1 MQLIQLD
8 IVGLS
13 YSQTQT
19 GAYALVLGE
28 LTGNRRLPIIIG
40 SFEAKAIAIAME
52 SDIKT
57 ERPITHDLFTSFAK
71 GYGVQVQKVLISS
84 IQDGVFSSIIY
95 CVNQDGKELELDAR
109 TSDAVAIAL
118 RFQAPIFTYEVIMK
132 EAGIILDREPSKL
145 IESEEE
151 STRTSPA
158 ISDEFSPLSMNELE
172 EALDKAIEEE
182 DYERASKI
190 RDEINKRP

>member
-40 SFEAKAIAIAME
+40 SFEAKAIAVALE
-52 SDIKT
+52 SEIKP
-57 ERPITHDLFTSFAK
+57 ERPITHDLFTTFCK
-71 GYGVQVQKVLISS
+71 GYDIRVQKVVISS
-84 IQDGVFSSIIY
+84 IKDGIFSSIIY
-95 CVNQDGKELELDAR
+95 CVDNNGKEIELDAR
-109 TSDAVAIAL
+109 TSDAVAIAV
-118 RFQAPIFTYEVIMK
+118 RFNAPIFTYLAIM
-132 EAGIILDREPSKL
+132 EDAGIILDKDITPSVETKKVGFPE
-145 IESEEE
+145 IESEFA
-151 STRTSPA
+151 S
-158 ISDEFSPLSMNELE
+158 LSLNELE
-172 EALDKAIEEE
+172 EALHKAVSEE

-190 RDEINKRP
+190 RDEINKRQ

>member
-40 SFEAKAIAIAME
+40 NFEAKAIAVALE
-52 SDIKT
+52 SEIKP
-57 ERPITHDLFTSFAK
+57 ERPITHDLFTTFCK
-71 GYGVQVQKVLISS
+71 GYDIRVQKVVISS
-84 IQDGVFSSIIY
+84 IKDGIFSSIIY
-95 CVNQDGKELELDAR
+95 CVDNNGKEIELDAR
-109 TSDAVAIAL
+109 TSDAVAIAV
-118 RFQAPIFTYEVIMK
+118 RFNAPIFTYLAIM
-132 EAGIILDREPSKL
+132 EDAGIILDKNITASVETKKVGYPE
-145 IESEEE
+145 IESEFA
-151 STRTSPA
+151 S
-158 ISDEFSPLSMNELE
+158 LSLNELE
-172 EALDKAIEEE
+172 EALHKAVSEE

-190 RDEINKRP
+190 RDEINKRQ

>member
-40 SFEAKAIAIAME
+40 NFEAKAIAVALE
-52 SDIKT
+52 SEIKP
-57 ERPITHDLFTSFAK
+57 ERPITHDLFTTFCK
-71 GYGVQVQKVLISS
+71 GYDIRVQKIVISS
-84 IQDGVFSSIIY
+84 IRDGIFSSIIY
-95 CVNQDGKELELDAR
+95 FVDNNGKEIELDAR
-109 TSDAVAIAL
+109 TSDAVAIAV
-118 RFQAPIFTYEVIMK
+118 RFNAPIFTYLAIM
-132 EAGIILDREPSKL
+132 EDAGIILDKDITADVETKKVGLP
-145 IESEEE
+145 
-151 STRTSPA
+151 
-158 ISDEFSPLSMNELE
+158 EFENEFASLSLNELE
-172 EALDKAIEEE
+172 EALDKAVSEE

-190 RDEINKRP
+190 RDEINKRQ

>member
-40 SFEAKAIAIAME
+40 SFEAKAIAVALE
-52 SDIKT
+52 SEIKP
-57 ERPITHDLFTSFAK
+57 ERPITHDLFTTFCK
-71 GYGVQVQKVLISS
+71 GYDIRVQKVVISS
-84 IQDGVFSSIIY
+84 IRDGIFSSIVY
-95 CVNQDGKELELDAR
+95 CVDNDGKELELDAR
-109 TSDAVAIAL
+109 TSDAVAIAV
-118 RFQAPIFTYEVIMK
+118 RFNAPIFTYQVIM
-132 EAGIILDREPSKL
+132 EDAGIILDKDITPSIETKKVGFPE
-145 IESEEE
+145 IESEFA
-151 STRTSPA
+151 S
-158 ISDEFSPLSMNELE
+158 ISLNELE
-172 EALDKAIEEE
+172 EALHKAVSEE

-190 RDEINKRP
+190 RDEINKRQ

>member
-40 SFEAKAIAIAME
+40 NFEAKAIAVALE
-52 SDIKT
+52 AEIKP
-57 ERPITHDLFTSFAK
+57 ERPITHDLFTTFCK
-71 GYGVQVQKVLISS
+71 GYNIRVQKIVISA
-84 IQDGVFSSIIY
+84 IKDGIFSSIIY
-95 CVNQDGKELELDAR
+95 CIDNNGKELELDAR
-109 TSDAVAIAL
+109 TSDAVAIAV
-118 RFQAPIFTYEVIMK
+118 RFNAPIFTYLAIME
-132 EAGIILDREPSKL
+132 EAGIILDKDIAPSVETKKVSL
-145 IESEEE
+145 PEIESEFA
-151 STRTSPA
+151 S
-158 ISDEFSPLSMNELE
+158 LSLNELE
-172 EALDKAIEEE
+172 EALNKAVSEE

-190 RDEINKRP
+190 RDEINKRQ

>member
-40 SFEAKAIAIAME
+40 SFEAKAIAVALE
-52 SDIKT
+52 SEIKP
-57 ERPITHDLFTSFAK
+57 ERPITHDLFTTFCK
-71 GYGVQVQKVLISS
+71 GYDIRVQKVVISS
-84 IQDGVFSSIIY
+84 IKDGIFSSIIY
-95 CVNQDGKELELDAR
+95 CVDNNGKQIELDAR
-109 TSDAVAIAL
+109 TSDAVAIAV
-118 RFQAPIFTYEVIMK
+118 RFNTPIFTYLAIM
-132 EAGIILDREPSKL
+132 EDAGIILDKDITPSVETKKVGFPE
-145 IESEEE
+145 IESEFA
-151 STRTSPA
+151 S
-158 ISDEFSPLSMNELE
+158 LSLNELE
-172 EALDKAIEEE
+172 EALDKAVSEE

-190 RDEINKRP
+190 RDEINKRQ

>member
-40 SFEAKAIAIAME
+40 SFEAKAIAVALE
-52 SDIKT
+52 SEIKP
-57 ERPITHDLFTSFAK
+57 ERPITHDLFTTFCK
-71 GYGVQVQKVLISS
+71 GYDVRVQKVVISS
-84 IQDGVFSSIIY
+84 IKDGIFSSIIY
-95 CVNQDGKELELDAR
+95 CVDNNGKELEIDAR
-109 TSDAVAIAL
+109 TSDAVAIAV
-118 RFQAPIFTYEVIMK
+118 RFNAPIFTYRAIM
-132 EAGIILDREPSKL
+132 EDAGIILDKDITPSVETKKVGFPE
-145 IESEEE
+145 IESEFA
-151 STRTSPA
+151 S
-158 ISDEFSPLSMNELE
+158 LSLNELE
-172 EALDKAIEEE
+172 EALDKSISEE

-190 RDEINKRP
+190 RDEINKRQ

>member
-40 SFEAKAIAIAME
+40 SFEAKAIAVALE
-52 SDIKT
+52 SEIKP
-57 ERPITHDLFTSFAK
+57 ERPITHDLFTTFCK
-71 GYGVQVQKVLISS
+71 GYDIRVQKVVISS
-84 IQDGVFSSIIY
+84 IKDGIFSSIIY
-95 CVNQDGKELELDAR
+95 FVDNNGKEIELDAR
-109 TSDAVAIAL
+109 TSDAVAIAV
-118 RFQAPIFTYEVIMK
+118 RFNAPIFTYLAIM
-132 EAGIILDREPSKL
+132 EDAGIILDKDITPSVETKKVGFPE
-145 IESEEE
+145 IESEFA
-151 STRTSPA
+151 S
-158 ISDEFSPLSMNELE
+158 LSLNELE
-172 EALDKAIEEE
+172 QALQKAVSEE

-190 RDEINKRP
+190 RDEINKRQ

>member
-40 SFEAKAIAIAME
+40 SFEAKAIAVALE
-52 SDIKT
+52 SEIKP
-57 ERPITHDLFTSFAK
+57 ERPITHDLFTTFCK
-71 GYGVQVQKVLISS
+71 GYDIRVQKVVISS
-84 IQDGVFSSIIY
+84 IKDGIFSSIIY
-95 CVNQDGKELELDAR
+95 CVDNNGKELELDAR
-109 TSDAVAIAL
+109 TSDAVAIAV
-118 RFQAPIFTYEVIMK
+118 RFNAPIFTYLVIM
-132 EAGIILDREPSKL
+132 EDAGIILDKDITPSIETKKVGFPE
-145 IESEEE
+145 IESEFA
-151 STRTSPA
+151 S
-158 ISDEFSPLSMNELE
+158 LSLNELE
-172 EALDKAIEEE
+172 EALHKAVSEE

-190 RDEINKRP
+190 RDEINKRQ

>member
-40 SFEAKAIAIAME
+40 SFEAKAIAVALE
-52 SDIKT
+52 SEIKP
-57 ERPITHDLFTSFAK
+57 ERPITHDLFTTFCK
-71 GYGVQVQKVLISS
+71 GYDIRVQKVVISS
-84 IQDGVFSSIIY
+84 IRDGIFSSIIY
-95 CVNQDGKELELDAR
+95 CVDNDGKELELDAR
-109 TSDAVAIAL
+109 TSDAVAIAV
-118 RFQAPIFTYEVIMK
+118 RFNAPIFTYQVIM
-132 EAGIILDREPSKL
+132 EDAGIILDKDITPSIETKKVGFPE
-145 IESEEE
+145 IESEFA
-151 STRTSPA
+151 S
-158 ISDEFSPLSMNELE
+158 LSLNELE
-172 EALDKAIEEE
+172 EALQKAVSEE

-190 RDEINKRP
+190 RDEINKRQ

>member
-40 SFEAKAIAIAME
+40 SFEAKAIAVALE
-52 SDIKT
+52 SEIKP
-57 ERPITHDLFTSFAK
+57 ERPITHDLFTTFCK
-71 GYGVQVQKVLISS
+71 GYDIRVQKVVISS
-84 IQDGVFSSIIY
+84 IKDGIFSSIIY
-95 CVNQDGKELELDAR
+95 CVDNNGKEIELDAR
-109 TSDAVAIAL
+109 TSDAVAIAV
-118 RFQAPIFTYEVIMK
+118 RFNAPIFTYLAIM
-132 EAGIILDREPSKL
+132 EDAGIILDKDVTPSVETKKVGFPE
-145 IESEEE
+145 IESEFA
-151 STRTSPA
+151 S
-158 ISDEFSPLSMNELE
+158 LSLNELE
-172 EALDKAIEEE
+172 EALHKAVSEE

-190 RDEINKRP
+190 RDEINKRQ

>member
-40 SFEAKAIAIAME
+40 NFEAKAIAVALE
-52 SDIKT
+52 SEIKP
-57 ERPITHDLFTSFAK
+57 ERPITHDLFTTFCK
-71 GYGVQVQKVLISS
+71 GYDIRVQKVVISS
-84 IQDGVFSSIIY
+84 IKDGIFSSIIY
-95 CVNQDGKELELDAR
+95 CVDNNGKEIELDAR
-109 TSDAVAIAL
+109 TSDAVAIAV
-118 RFQAPIFTYEVIMK
+118 RFNAPIFTYLAIM
-132 EAGIILDREPSKL
+132 EDAGIILDKDITPSVETKKVGFPE
-145 IESEEE
+145 IESEFA
-151 STRTSPA
+151 S
-158 ISDEFSPLSMNELE
+158 LSLNELE
-172 EALDKAIEEE
+172 EALHKAVSEE

-190 RDEINKRP
+190 RDEINKR

>member
-40 SFEAKAIAIAME
+40 SFEAKAIAVALE
-52 SDIKT
+52 SEIKP
-57 ERPITHDLFTSFAK
+57 ERPITHDLFTTFCK
-71 GYGVQVQKVLISS
+71 GYDIRVQKVVISS
-84 IQDGVFSSIIY
+84 IKDGIFSSIIY
-95 CVNQDGKELELDAR
+95 CVDNNGKELELDAR
-109 TSDAVAIAL
+109 TSDAVAIAV
-118 RFQAPIFTYEVIMK
+118 RFNAPIFTYLAIM
-132 EAGIILDREPSKL
+132 EDAGIILDKDITPSVETKKVGFPE
-145 IESEEE
+145 IESEFA
-151 STRTSPA
+151 S
-158 ISDEFSPLSMNELE
+158 LSLNELE
-172 EALDKAIEEE
+172 EALDKAVSEE

-190 RDEINKRP
+190 RDEINKRQ

>member
-40 SFEAKAIAIAME
+40 SFEAKAIAVALE
-52 SDIKT
+52 SEIKP
-57 ERPITHDLFTSFAK
+57 ERPITHDLFTTFCK
-71 GYGVQVQKVLISS
+71 GYDIRVQKVVISS
-84 IQDGVFSSIIY
+84 IRDGIFSSIIY
-95 CVNQDGKELELDAR
+95 CVDNNGKELELDAR
-109 TSDAVAIAL
+109 TSDAVAIAV
-118 RFQAPIFTYEVIMK
+118 RFNAPIFTYQVIM
-132 EAGIILDREPSKL
+132 EDAGIILDKDITPSVETKKVGFPE
-145 IESEEE
+145 IESEFA
-151 STRTSPA
+151 S
-158 ISDEFSPLSMNELE
+158 LSLNELE
-172 EALDKAIEEE
+172 EALDKAVSEE

-190 RDEINKRP
+190 RDEINKRQ

>member
-40 SFEAKAIAIAME
+40 SFEAKAIAVALE
-52 SDIKT
+52 SEIKP
-57 ERPITHDLFTSFAK
+57 ERPITHDLFTTFCK
-71 GYGVQVQKVLISS
+71 GYDIRVQKVVISS
-84 IQDGVFSSIIY
+84 IKDGIFSSIIY
-95 CVNQDGKELELDAR
+95 CVDNNGKEIELDAR
-109 TSDAVAIAL
+109 TSDAVAIAV
-118 RFQAPIFTYEVIMK
+118 RFNTPIFTYLAIM
-132 EAGIILDREPSKL
+132 EDAGIILDKDITPSVETKKVGFPE
-145 IESEEE
+145 IESEFA
-151 STRTSPA
+151 S
-158 ISDEFSPLSMNELE
+158 LSLNELE
-172 EALDKAIEEE
+172 EALHKAVSEE

-190 RDEINKRP
+190 RDEINKRQ

>member
-40 SFEAKAIAIAME
+40 SFEAKAIAVALE
-52 SDIKT
+52 SEIKP
-57 ERPITHDLFTSFAK
+57 ERPITHDLFTTFCK
-71 GYGVQVQKVLISS
+71 GYDIRVQKVVISS
-84 IQDGVFSSIIY
+84 IRDGIFSSIIY
-95 CVNQDGKELELDAR
+95 CVDNDGKELELDAR
-109 TSDAVAIAL
+109 TSDAVAIAV
-118 RFQAPIFTYEVIMK
+118 RFNAPIFTYLVIM
-132 EAGIILDREPSKL
+132 EDAGIILDKDIIPSVKTKKVGFPE
-145 IESEEE
+145 IESEFA
-151 STRTSPA
+151 S
-158 ISDEFSPLSMNELE
+158 LSLNELE
-172 EALDKAIEEE
+172 EALQKAVSEE

-190 RDEINKRP
+190 RDEINKRQ

>member
-40 SFEAKAIAIAME
+40 NFEAKAIALALE
-52 SDIKT
+52 AEIKP
-57 ERPITHDLFTSFAK
+57 ERPITHDLFTTFCK
-71 GYGVQVQKVLISS
+71 GYNIRVQKIVISA
-84 IQDGVFSSIIY
+84 IKDGIFSSIIY
-95 CVNQDGKELELDAR
+95 CIDNNGKELELDAR
-109 TSDAVAIAL
+109 TSDAVAIAV
-118 RFQAPIFTYEVIMK
+118 RFNAPIFTYPAIME
-132 EAGIILDREPSKL
+132 EAGIILDKDIPSVQTKKVGFPE
-145 IESEEE
+145 IESEFP
-151 STRTSPA
+151 S
-158 ISDEFSPLSMNELE
+158 LSLNELE
-172 EALDKAIEEE
+172 EALDKAVSEE

-190 RDEINKRP
+190 RDEINKRQ

>member
-40 SFEAKAIAIAME
+40 NFEAKAIVIALE
-52 SDIKT
+52 SEIKP
-57 ERPITHDLFTSFAK
+57 ERPITHDLFTTFCK
-71 GYGVQVQKVLISS
+71 GYDIRVQKVVISS
-84 IQDGVFSSIIY
+84 IKDGIFSSIIY
-95 CVNQDGKELELDAR
+95 CVDNNGKEIELDAR
-109 TSDAVAIAL
+109 TSDAVAIAV
-118 RFQAPIFTYEVIMK
+118 RFNAPIFTYLAIM
-132 EAGIILDREPSKL
+132 EDAGIILDKDITPSVETKKVGFPE
-145 IESEEE
+145 IESEFA
-151 STRTSPA
+151 S
-158 ISDEFSPLSMNELE
+158 LSLNELE
-172 EALDKAIEEE
+172 EALDKAVSEE

-190 RDEINKRP
+190 RDEINKRQ

>member
-40 SFEAKAIAIAME
+40 SFEAKAIAVALE
-52 SDIKT
+52 SEIKP
-57 ERPITHDLFTSFAK
+57 ERPITHDLFTTFCK
-71 GYGVQVQKVLISS
+71 GYDIRVQKVVISS
-84 IQDGVFSSIIY
+84 IKDGIFSSIIY
-95 CVNQDGKELELDAR
+95 CVDNNGKEIELDAR
-109 TSDAVAIAL
+109 TSDAVAIAV
-118 RFQAPIFTYEVIMK
+118 RFNAPIFTYLVIM
-132 EAGIILDREPSKL
+132 EDAGIILDKDITPSVETKKVGFPE
-145 IESEEE
+145 IESEFA
-151 STRTSPA
+151 S
-158 ISDEFSPLSMNELE
+158 LSLNELE
-172 EALDKAIEEE
+172 EALDKAVSEE

-190 RDEINKRP
+190 RDEINKRQ

>member
-40 SFEAKAIAIAME
+40 SFEAKAIAVALE
-52 SDIKT
+52 SEIKP
-57 ERPITHDLFTSFAK
+57 ERPITHDLFTTFCK
-71 GYGVQVQKVLISS
+71 GYDIRVQKVVISS
-84 IQDGVFSSIIY
+84 IKDGIFSSIIY
-95 CVNQDGKELELDAR
+95 CVDNNGKEIELDAR
-109 TSDAVAIAL
+109 TSDAVAIAV
-118 RFQAPIFTYEVIMK
+118 RFNAPIFTYLAIM
-132 EAGIILDREPSKL
+132 EDAGIILDKDITPSVETKKVGFPE
-145 IESEEE
+145 IESEFA
-151 STRTSPA
+151 S
-158 ISDEFSPLSMNELE
+158 LSLNELE
-172 EALDKAIEEE
+172 EALDKAVSEE

-190 RDEINKRP
+190 RDEINKRQ